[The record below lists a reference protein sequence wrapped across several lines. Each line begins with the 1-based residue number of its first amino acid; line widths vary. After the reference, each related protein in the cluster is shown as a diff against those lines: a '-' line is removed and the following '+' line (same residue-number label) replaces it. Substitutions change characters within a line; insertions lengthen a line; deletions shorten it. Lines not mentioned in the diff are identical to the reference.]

1 MPQASSTRSS
11 ATTCYLVRCQSM
23 TYLEKD
29 LDTLQWCNRG
39 FCQASCNAT
48 RQKLLQVRVCIKHR
62 PVLRL
67 PELNAGDRTT
77 AAVMSNLG
85 KNGQAAQG
93 LLSRRMVRAVL
104 VTNAALLN
112 TSILLRHRN
121 FQHSQPV
128 SEILWRC
135 IWALWLLPLCQ

>member
-1 MPQASSTRSS
+1 M
-11 ATTCYLVRCQSM
+11 CHVVRCQSM
-23 TYLEKD
+23 TYLKKD
-29 LDTLQWCNRG
+29 LDTLQWCNHC

-48 RQKLLQVRVCIKHR
+48 RQKLLHFRIRINCR
-62 PVLRL
+62 PVLKL
-67 PELNAGDRTT
+67 PELNAGDMT
-77 AAVMSNLG
+77 AIAVISNLG
-85 KNGQAAQG
+85 KSGQAAQG

-112 TSILLRHRN
+112 ASILLRHRN

-135 IWALWLLPLCQ
+135 IWNLWLLPLCQ